1 MHEARDR
8 LAAKL
13 DQVLEEHAADGT
25 AVAVAL
31 VEHPGAEPLTRGR
44 PANNT
49 QEPRFLIY
57 SITKTFTSA
66 LFLLLQE
73 SGELTLDDPLARRLP
88 QVPRA
93 DRITLRRLLDHTAG
107 IPDYGG
113 LAAYHQA
120 VRETPSRAWTFE
132 RYAAETVDKGPLFEP
147 GEGWAY
153 SNPGYML
160 LRRIP
165 ERVTGLPYARTIDE
179 LIVKPLGLG
188 STKLAEGPADLTG
201 LAPATSAALSLDGS
215 PRDVRQHYDPGW
227 VSHGVL
233 ASSAADVAR
242 FLSAL
247 FTGRLLSPA
256 SVTAMTSL
264 TRVPVPGSQS
274 DPQVRPYE
282 WREPSYGLGLMADPA
297 APWGPIYGHNG
308 GGPGYSASV
317 FHAPDLGGATVAA
330 IGSETEGFDAEQ
342 VVFDVFDALSVT
354 MRT

>member
-160 LRRIP
+160 LRRVAEEATGTPYSRLIT
-165 ERVTGLPYARTIDE
+165 ERIAAPLELRSTKVAETIDD
-179 LIVKPLGLG
+179 
-188 STKLAEGPADLTG
+188 LAD
-201 LAPATSAALSLDGS
+201 LAPATSTRLTPDETPVDL
-215 PRDVRQHYDPGW
+215 RRHYDPGW
-227 VSHGVL
+227 VSHGVISST
-233 ASSAADVAR
+233 ASDVAR
-242 FLSAL
+242 FIDAL
-247 FTGRLLSPA
+247 FAGRLVTQA
-256 SVTAMTSL
+256 SLAEMTRL
-264 TRVPVPGSQS
+264 TRVPVHGSQA
-274 DPQVRPYE
+274 DPAARPYV

-297 APWGPIYGHNG
+297 APWGPVYGHNG
-308 GGPGYSASV
+308 GGPGYSASA
-317 FHAPDLGGATVAA
+317 FHAPELNGATVCVLGAEA
-330 IGSETEGFDAEQ
+330 PGFAAEQ
-342 VVFDVFDALSVT
+342 VVFDVLNALAQN
-354 MRT
+354 